1 MSNVFNKKFVNEIKD
16 ILSIAKERVITSIN
30 IAMVYSYY
38 EIGRRIVMEEQKGK
52 SRADYGKELIELLSR
67 ELTKEFG
74 RGYSISNLQNIR
86 RFYLIYSQDQI
97 MQPVVVKSKDESSL
111 TANNQIPQ
119 PVVRESKDKLSLT
132 SKNQIGQPVFI
143 QSKDKMS
150 LNNENQIG
158 QPVVIQSKDNISLIE
173 KNKIPQPPVTEFKV
187 NKSLMIGGSIR
198 QPVVAKSKDKLSLSK
213 ENKIGQTVVDQSKDN
228 ISLIEEDQILQ
239 TVFANSKDEASLTDK
254 NQIQQTVF
262 DESKDVK
269 SLHQYDIEG
278 IDKYPLTSD
287 GRRFF
292 LSWVMYVKLM
302 RITNPDE
309 RHFYEIEC
317 YNNKW
322 SKRELERQYN
332 SSLYERLVLSRDKD
346 KVRELSTRGQIIEKP
361 RDLIKEPCVL
371 EFLELKEDES
381 YSEKDLET
389 KIINKLQDFV
399 LELGKG
405 FIFVKRQM
413 RISFEDQHFYP
424 DLVFYNRFLRCFVI
438 IDLKVGTLHPPDI
451 GQMEMYVNY
460 FDRYE
465 KSEEENKT
473 IGILLCKDKNDAMVK
488 LTLPEDNDQI
498 YASKYEMILP
508 SKQDLIRLIKEK

>member
-1 MSNVFNKKFVNEIKD
+1 MSNALNKKFVNEIKD
-16 ILSIAKERVITSIN
+16 ILSIAKERVMTSIN
-30 IAMVYSYY
+30 IAMVYTYY
-38 EIGRRIVMEEQKGK
+38 EIGKRIVMEEQKGK
-52 SRADYGKELIELLSR
+52 TRADYGKELIELLSR

-97 MQPVVVKSKDESSL
+97 VQPVVVKSKDESSL
-111 TANNQIPQ
+111 TAKNQIPQ
-119 PVVRESKDKLSLT
+119 PVVRESKDTLSLT
-132 SKNQIGQPVFI
+132 
-143 QSKDKMS
+143 
-150 LNNENQIG
+150 
-158 QPVVIQSKDNISLIE
+158 E
-173 KNKIPQPPVTEFKV
+173 KNKIPQTVFTEFKEDEHLI
-187 NKSLMIGGSIR
+187 SGGSIR
-198 QPVVAKSKDKLSLSK
+198 QPVVSESKDIMSLNK
-213 ENKIGQTVVDQSKDN
+213 ENQIGQTVFDQSKDN
-228 ISLIEEDQILQ
+228 
-239 TVFANSKDEASLTDK
+239 VSLTDK
-254 NQIQQTVF
+254 NQIHQPVVA
-262 DESKDVK
+262 ESKDK
-269 SLHQYDIEG
+269 MSLHQYDIEG

-413 RISFEDQHFYP
+413 RISFDDQHFYP

-438 IDLKVGTLHPPDI
+438 IDLKVGTLHPQDI

>member
-1 MSNVFNKKFVNEIKD
+1 MSNSFNKKFVNEIKD
-16 ILSIAKERVITSIN
+16 ILSIAKERVVTSIN

-38 EIGRRIVMEEQKGK
+38 EIGKRIVMEEQKGK

-67 ELTKEFG
+67 ELTKEFV

-97 MQPVVVKSKDESSL
+97 PQPLVTESKDKMSL
-111 TANNQIPQ
+111 TEKNKIPQ
-119 PVVRESKDKLSLT
+119 PVVRESKDNL
-132 SKNQIGQPVFI
+132 
-143 QSKDKMS
+143 
-150 LNNENQIG
+150 
-158 QPVVIQSKDNISLIE
+158 
-173 KNKIPQPPVTEFKV
+173 
-187 NKSLMIGGSIR
+187 
-198 QPVVAKSKDKLSLSK
+198 
-213 ENKIGQTVVDQSKDN
+213 
-228 ISLIEEDQILQ
+228 
-239 TVFANSKDEASLTDK
+239 
-254 NQIQQTVF
+254 
-262 DESKDVK
+262 
-269 SLHQYDIEG
+269 SLHQYDIGG

-287 GRRFF
+287 GKRFF

-346 KVRELSTRGQIIEKP
+346 KARELSTRGQIIEKP

-413 RISFEDQHFYP
+413 RISFDDQHFYP

-438 IDLKVGTLHPPDI
+438 IDLKVGTLHPQDI

>member
-1 MSNVFNKKFVNEIKD
+1 MSNAFNKKFVNEIKD
-16 ILSIAKERVITSIN
+16 ILNIAKERVATSIN

-38 EIGRRIVMEEQKGK
+38 EIGKRIVMEEQKGK
-52 SRADYGKELIELLSR
+52 SRADYGKELLEMLSC
-67 ELTKEFG
+67 ELTKEYG
-74 RGYSISNLQNIR
+74 RGYSFSNLKIIR

-97 MQPVVVKSKDESSL
+97 RQ
-111 TANNQIPQ
+111 T
-119 PVVRESKDKLSLT
+119 
-132 SKNQIGQPVFI
+132 VF
-143 QSKDKMS
+143 S
-150 LNNENQIG
+150 E
-158 QPVVIQSKDNISLIE
+158 
-173 KNKIPQPPVTEFKV
+173 
-187 NKSLMIGGSIR
+187 
-198 QPVVAKSKDKLSLSK
+198 SKDKLSLSK
-213 ENKIGQTVVDQSKDN
+213 ENQIGQTVFAESKDN
-228 ISLIEEDQILQ
+228 L
-239 TVFANSKDEASLTDK
+239 SLTDK
-254 NQIQQTVF
+254 NQIHQPVVA
-262 DESKDVK
+262 ESKDSM
-269 SLHQYDIEG
+269 SLNQYDIEG

-287 GRRFF
+287 GKRFF
-292 LSWVMYVKLM
+292 LSWGHYIRLM
-302 RITNPDE
+302 RITNVDE

-317 YNNKW
+317 YNCKW
-322 SKRELERQYN
+322 SVRELDRQYN

-346 KVRELSTRGQIIEKP
+346 KVKELSTRGQIIEKP

-413 RISFEDQHFYP
+413 RISFDDQHFYP

-438 IDLKVGTLHPPDI
+438 IDLKVGTLHPQDI

>member
-1 MSNVFNKKFVNEIKD
+1 MSNTFNKKFINEIKD
-16 ILSIAKERVITSIN
+16 ILNIAKERVMTSIN

-38 EIGRRIVMEEQKGK
+38 EIGKRIVMEEQKGK
-52 SRADYGKELIELLSR
+52 RRANYGKEILEMLSK

-74 RGYSISNLQNIR
+74 RGYSVTNLRMIR
-86 RFYLIYSQDQI
+86 KFYLVYKQDRIQ
-97 MQPVVVKSKDESSL
+97 QTVFAESKDCKSLSSED
-111 TANNQIPQ
+111 QIPQ
-119 PVVRESKDKLSLT
+119 PVVSESKD
-132 SKNQIGQPVFI
+132 N
-143 QSKDKMS
+143 MS
-150 LNNENQIG
+150 LSKENQIG
-158 QPVVIQSKDNISLIE
+158 Q
-173 KNKIPQPPVTEFKV
+173 
-187 NKSLMIGGSIR
+187 
-198 QPVVAKSKDKLSLSK
+198 
-213 ENKIGQTVVDQSKDN
+213 TVFDQSKDS

-239 TVFANSKDEASLTDK
+239 TVFANSKDKISLTDK
-254 NQIQQTVF
+254 NQIHQPVVA
-262 DESKDVK
+262 ESKDIM
-269 SLHQYDIEG
+269 SLHQYDIGG

-292 LSWVMYVKLM
+292 LSWGHYIRLM
-302 RITNPDE
+302 RITNVDE

-317 YNNKW
+317 YNCKW
-322 SKRELERQYN
+322 SVRELDRQYN

-413 RISFEDQHFYP
+413 RISFDDQHFYP

-438 IDLKVGTLHPPDI
+438 IDLKVGTLHPQDI

>member
-1 MSNVFNKKFVNEIKD
+1 MSNAFNKKFINEIKD
-16 ILSIAKERVITSIN
+16 ILSIAKERVMTSIN
-30 IAMVYSYY
+30 IAMVYTYY
-38 EIGRRIVMEEQKGK
+38 EIGKRIVMEEQKGK
-52 SRADYGKELIELLSR
+52 TRADYGKELLEMLSS

-74 RGYSISNLQNIR
+74 RGYSISNLKNIR
-86 RFYLIYSQDQI
+86 QFYIVY
-97 MQPVVVKSKDESSL
+97 SKDRIRQTVFSESKDKISL
-111 TANNQIPQ
+111 TDKNQIPQ
-119 PVVRESKDKLSLT
+119 PVVRESKDILSLT
-132 SKNQIGQPVFI
+132 
-143 QSKDKMS
+143 
-150 LNNENQIG
+150 
-158 QPVVIQSKDNISLIE
+158 E
-173 KNKIPQPPVTEFKV
+173 KNKIPQTVFTKFKEDEHLI
-187 NKSLMIGGSIR
+187 SGGSIR
-198 QPVVAKSKDKLSLSK
+198 QPVVSESKDLMSLNK
-213 ENKIGQTVVDQSKDN
+213 ENQIGQTVFDQSKD
-228 ISLIEEDQILQ
+228 I
-239 TVFANSKDEASLTDK
+239 VSLTDK
-254 NQIQQTVF
+254 NQIHQTVF
-262 DESKDVK
+262 AESKDNM

-287 GRRFF
+287 GKRFF
-292 LSWVMYVKLM
+292 LSWGHYIRLM
-302 RITNPDE
+302 RITNVDE

-317 YNNKW
+317 YNCKW
-322 SKRELERQYN
+322 SVRELDRQYN

-346 KVRELSTRGQIIEKP
+346 KIRELSTRGQIIEKP

-413 RISFEDQHFYP
+413 RISFDDQHFYP

-438 IDLKVGTLHPPDI
+438 IDLKVGTLHPQDI

>member
-1 MSNVFNKKFVNEIKD
+1 MSNTFNKKFVNEIKD
-16 ILSIAKERVITSIN
+16 ILNIAKERVVTSIN

-52 SRADYGKELIELLSR
+52 SRANYGKEILEMLSN

-74 RGYSISNLQNIR
+74 RGYSVTNLKMIR
-86 RFYLIYSQDQI
+86 KFYLVYRQD
-97 MQPVVVKSKDESSL
+97 
-111 TANNQIPQ
+111 
-119 PVVRESKDKLSLT
+119 R
-132 SKNQIGQPVFI
+132 I
-143 QSKDKMS
+143 Q
-150 LNNENQIG
+150 
-158 QPVVIQSKDNISLIE
+158 
-173 KNKIPQPPVTEFKV
+173 
-187 NKSLMIGGSIR
+187 
-198 QPVVAKSKDKLSLSK
+198 QPVVAESKDNVSLRKEKQIGQTVFSESKDNMSLSK
-213 ENKIGQTVVDQSKDN
+213 ENQIRQPVVDQSKD
-228 ISLIEEDQILQ
+228 
-239 TVFANSKDEASLTDK
+239 KM
-254 NQIQQTVF
+254 
-262 DESKDVK
+262 

-332 SSLYERLVLSRDKD
+332 SSLYERLVLSREKD

-424 DLVFYNRFLRCFVI
+424 DLVFYNRFLRCFVV
-438 IDLKVGTLHPPDI
+438 IDLKVGTLHPQDI

>member
-1 MSNVFNKKFVNEIKD
+1 MSNAFNKKFVNEIKD

-52 SRADYGKELIELLSR
+52 SRADYGKELLELLSK

-74 RGYSISNLQNIR
+74 RGYSISNLKKIR
-86 RFYLIYSQDQI
+86 QFYTIYS
-97 MQPVVVKSKDESSL
+97 KD
-111 TANNQIPQ
+111 
-119 PVVRESKDKLSLT
+119 
-132 SKNQIGQPVFI
+132 QIGQTVFI
-143 QSKDKMS
+143 Q
-150 LNNENQIG
+150 
-158 QPVVIQSKDNISLIE
+158 
-173 KNKIPQPPVTEFKV
+173 
-187 NKSLMIGGSIR
+187 
-198 QPVVAKSKDKLSLSK
+198 SKDKLSLSK
-213 ENKIGQTVVDQSKDN
+213 EIQIGQPVGDQSKDK
-228 ISLIEEDQILQ
+228 ISLIKEDQIRQTVFSESKDFMSLNNENQIRQPVVIQSKDLLSLTKKDQILQ
-239 TVFANSKDEASLTDK
+239 TVFANSKDKISLTDK
-254 NQIQQTVF
+254 NKIHQTVF
-262 DESKDVK
+262 AESKDNM

-287 GRRFF
+287 GKRFF
-292 LSWVMYVKLM
+292 LSWGHYIRLM
-302 RITNPDE
+302 RITNVDE

-317 YNNKW
+317 YNCKW
-322 SKRELERQYN
+322 SVRELDRQYN

-424 DLVFYNRFLRCFVI
+424 DLVFYNRFLRCFVV
-438 IDLKVGTLHPPDI
+438 IDLKVGTLHPQDI

>member
-1 MSNVFNKKFVNEIKD
+1 MSNTFNKKFVNEIKD

-52 SRADYGKELIELLSR
+52 RRANYGKEILEMLSK

-74 RGYSISNLQNIR
+74 RGYSVTNLRMIR
-86 RFYLIYSQDQI
+86 KFYLVYKQDRIQQTLFAESKDNMSLSSEDQI
-97 MQPVVVKSKDESSL
+97 PQPLVTESKDNKSL
-111 TANNQIPQ
+111 TDKNQIPQ
-119 PVVRESKDKLSLT
+119 TVFTKFKEDEHLISGGSIRQPVVSESKD
-132 SKNQIGQPVFI
+132 V
-143 QSKDKMS
+143 MS
-150 LNNENQIG
+150 LNNKNQIG
-158 QPVVIQSKDNISLIE
+158 QPVVIQSKDNL
-173 KNKIPQPPVTEFKV
+173 
-187 NKSLMIGGSIR
+187 
-198 QPVVAKSKDKLSLSK
+198 
-213 ENKIGQTVVDQSKDN
+213 
-228 ISLIEEDQILQ
+228 SLIEEDQIPQ
-239 TVFANSKDEASLTDK
+239 TVFANSKDKLSLTDK
-254 NQIQQTVF
+254 NQIHQPVVA
-262 DESKDVK
+262 ESKDFM

-287 GRRFF
+287 GKRFF
-292 LSWVMYVKLM
+292 LSWGHYIRLM
-302 RITNPDE
+302 RITNVDE

-317 YNNKW
+317 YNCKW
-322 SKRELERQYN
+322 SVRELDRQYN

-413 RISFEDQHFYP
+413 RISFDDQHFYP

-438 IDLKVGTLHPPDI
+438 IDLKVGTLHPQDI

>member
-1 MSNVFNKKFVNEIKD
+1 MSNAFNKKFVNEIKD

-52 SRADYGKELIELLSR
+52 SRADYGKELLELLSK

-74 RGYSISNLQNIR
+74 RGYSISNLKKIR
-86 RFYLIYSQDQI
+86 QFYTIYS
-97 MQPVVVKSKDESSL
+97 KD
-111 TANNQIPQ
+111 
-119 PVVRESKDKLSLT
+119 
-132 SKNQIGQPVFI
+132 QIGQTVFI
-143 QSKDKMS
+143 QSKDNMS
-150 LNNENQIG
+150 LSKEIQIG
-158 QPVVIQSKDNISLIE
+158 QPVVIQSKDKTSLIE
-173 KNKIPQPPVTEFKV
+173 KNKIPQTAFTEFKSD
-187 NKSLMIGGSIR
+187 KLLMSGGSIR
-198 QPVVAKSKDKLSLSK
+198 QPVDSESKDILSLK
-213 ENKIGQTVVDQSKDN
+213 HENQIGQTVFDQSKDR
-228 ISLIEEDQILQ
+228 I
-239 TVFANSKDEASLTDK
+239 SLTDK
-254 NQIQQTVF
+254 NKIHQTVF
-262 DESKDVK
+262 AESKDNM

-287 GRRFF
+287 GKRFF
-292 LSWVMYVKLM
+292 LSWGHYIRLM
-302 RITNPDE
+302 RITNVDE

-317 YNNKW
+317 YNCKW
-322 SKRELERQYN
+322 SVRELDRQYN

-424 DLVFYNRFLRCFVI
+424 DLVFYNRFLRCFVV
-438 IDLKVGTLHPPDI
+438 IDLKVGTLHPQDI

>member
-1 MSNVFNKKFVNEIKD
+1 MSNTFNKKFINEIKD
-16 ILSIAKERVITSIN
+16 ILNIAKERVVTSIN

-52 SRADYGKELIELLSR
+52 RRANYGKEILEMLSK

-74 RGYSISNLQNIR
+74 RGYSVTNLKTIR
-86 RFYLIYSQDQI
+86 KFYLVYKQDRIQ
-97 MQPVVVKSKDESSL
+97 QTVF
-111 TANNQIPQ
+111 A
-119 PVVRESKDKLSLT
+119 ESKDITSLS
-132 SKNQIGQPVFI
+132 NEDQI
-143 QSKDKMS
+143 
-150 LNNENQIG
+150 L
-158 QPVVIQSKDNISLIE
+158 
-173 KNKIPQPPVTEFKV
+173 
-187 NKSLMIGGSIR
+187 

-213 ENKIGQTVVDQSKDN
+213 EIQIGQPVVDQSKDYM
-228 ISLIEEDQILQ
+228 
-239 TVFANSKDEASLTDK
+239 
-254 NQIQQTVF
+254 
-262 DESKDVK
+262 

-424 DLVFYNRFLRCFVI
+424 DLVFYNRFLRCFVV
-438 IDLKVGTLHPPDI
+438 IDLKVGTLHPQDI

-508 SKQDLIRLIKEK
+508 SKQDLIKLIKEK

>member
-1 MSNVFNKKFVNEIKD
+1 MSNIFNKKFVNEIKD
-16 ILSIAKERVITSIN
+16 ILSIAKERVVTSIN

-52 SRADYGKELIELLSR
+52 SRADYGKELLEMLSK

-74 RGYSISNLQNIR
+74 RGYSISNLKNIR
-86 RFYLIYSQDQI
+86 QFYIVY
-97 MQPVVVKSKDESSL
+97 SKD
-111 TANNQIPQ
+111 
-119 PVVRESKDKLSLT
+119 
-132 SKNQIGQPVFI
+132 QIGQTVFI
-143 QSKDKMS
+143 QSKDNMS
-150 LNNENQIG
+150 LSKEIQIG
-158 QPVVIQSKDNISLIE
+158 QPVVIQSKDKLSLTE
-173 KNKIPQPPVTEFKV
+173 KNKIPQPLVTESKDMISLTDKNQIPQTVFTEFKEDEHLI
-187 NKSLMIGGSIR
+187 SGGSIR
-198 QPVVAKSKDKLSLSK
+198 QPVVSESKDQRSLL
-213 ENKIGQTVVDQSKDN
+213 NNNQIRQPMVDQSKD
-228 ISLIEEDQILQ
+228 IM
-239 TVFANSKDEASLTDK
+239 
-254 NQIQQTVF
+254 
-262 DESKDVK
+262 

-287 GRRFF
+287 GKRFF

-346 KVRELSTRGQIIEKP
+346 KVKELSTRGQIIEKP

-413 RISFEDQHFYP
+413 RISFDDQHFYP

-438 IDLKVGTLHPPDI
+438 IDLKVGTLHPQDI

>member
-1 MSNVFNKKFVNEIKD
+1 MSNAFNKKFVNEIKD
-16 ILSIAKERVITSIN
+16 ILNIAKERVMTSIN

-38 EIGRRIVMEEQKGK
+38 EIGKRIVIEEQKGK
-52 SRADYGKELIELLSR
+52 KRANYGKEILEMLSK

-74 RGYSISNLQNIR
+74 RGYSVTNLRMIR
-86 RFYLIYSQDQI
+86 KFYLVYKQDRIQ
-97 MQPVVVKSKDESSL
+97 QTVF
-111 TANNQIPQ
+111 A
-119 PVVRESKDKLSLT
+119 ESKDIMSLS
-132 SKNQIGQPVFI
+132 SEDQIGQTVFI
-143 QSKDKMS
+143 QSKDK
-150 LNNENQIG
+150 I
-158 QPVVIQSKDNISLIE
+158 
-173 KNKIPQPPVTEFKV
+173 
-187 NKSLMIGGSIR
+187 
-198 QPVVAKSKDKLSLSK
+198 
-213 ENKIGQTVVDQSKDN
+213 
-228 ISLIEEDQILQ
+228 
-239 TVFANSKDEASLTDK
+239 SLTDK
-254 NQIQQTVF
+254 NQIHQPVVA
-262 DESKDVK
+262 ESKDNM

-287 GRRFF
+287 GKRFF
-292 LSWVMYVKLM
+292 LSWGHYIRLM
-302 RITNPDE
+302 RIRNVDE

-317 YNNKW
+317 YNCKW
-322 SKRELERQYN
+322 SVREFDRQYN

-424 DLVFYNRFLRCFVI
+424 DLVFYNRFLRCFVV
-438 IDLKVGTLHPPDI
+438 IDLKVGTLHPQDI

-460 FDRYE
+460 FDRCE

-508 SKQDLIRLIKEK
+508 SKQDLIKLIKEK

>member
-1 MSNVFNKKFVNEIKD
+1 MSNAFNKKFVNEIKD
-16 ILSIAKERVITSIN
+16 ILSIAKERVMTSIN

-38 EIGRRIVMEEQKGK
+38 EIGKRIVMEEQKGK

-74 RGYSISNLQNIR
+74 RGYSISNLKKIR
-86 RFYLIYSQDQI
+86 QFYTIYS
-97 MQPVVVKSKDESSL
+97 KD
-111 TANNQIPQ
+111 
-119 PVVRESKDKLSLT
+119 
-132 SKNQIGQPVFI
+132 QIGQTVFI

-158 QPVVIQSKDNISLIE
+158 QPVVIQSKD
-173 KNKIPQPPVTEFKV
+173 K
-187 NKSLMIGGSIR
+187 
-198 QPVVAKSKDKLSLSK
+198 
-213 ENKIGQTVVDQSKDN
+213 
-228 ISLIEEDQILQ
+228 ISLIEEDQIPQ
-239 TVFANSKDEASLTDK
+239 PVVRESKDKISLTDK
-254 NQIQQTVF
+254 NQIHQTVF
-262 DESKDVK
+262 AESKDNM

-346 KVRELSTRGQIIEKP
+346 KVKELSTRGQIIEKP

-413 RISFEDQHFYP
+413 RISFDDQHFYP

-438 IDLKVGTLHPPDI
+438 IDLKVGTLHPQDI

>member
-1 MSNVFNKKFVNEIKD
+1 MSNTFNKKFVNEIKD
-16 ILSIAKERVITSIN
+16 ILNIAKERVVTSIN

-52 SRADYGKELIELLSR
+52 SRANYGKEILEMLSN

-74 RGYSISNLQNIR
+74 RGYSVTNLKMIR
-86 RFYLIYSQDQI
+86 KFYLVYRQD
-97 MQPVVVKSKDESSL
+97 
-111 TANNQIPQ
+111 
-119 PVVRESKDKLSLT
+119 R
-132 SKNQIGQPVFI
+132 I
-143 QSKDKMS
+143 Q
-150 LNNENQIG
+150 
-158 QPVVIQSKDNISLIE
+158 
-173 KNKIPQPPVTEFKV
+173 
-187 NKSLMIGGSIR
+187 
-198 QPVVAKSKDKLSLSK
+198 QPVVAESKDNVSLRK
-213 ENKIGQTVVDQSKDN
+213 EKQIGQTVFS
-228 ISLIEEDQILQ
+228 
-239 TVFANSKDEASLTDK
+239 
-254 NQIQQTVF
+254 
-262 DESKDVK
+262 ESKDSS

-332 SSLYERLVLSRDKD
+332 SSLYERLVLSREKD

-424 DLVFYNRFLRCFVI
+424 DLVFYNRFLRCFVV
-438 IDLKVGTLHPPDI
+438 IDLKVGTLHPQDI

>member
-1 MSNVFNKKFVNEIKD
+1 MSNAFNKKFVNEIKD
-16 ILSIAKERVITSIN
+16 ILSIAKERVVTSIN

-38 EIGRRIVMEEQKGK
+38 EIGKRIVMEEQKGK
-52 SRADYGKELIELLSR
+52 SRADYGKELIEMLSI
-67 ELTKEFG
+67 ELTKEYG
-74 RGYSISNLQNIR
+74 RGYSFSNLATIR
-86 RFYLIYSQDQI
+86 KFYLVYSQ
-97 MQPVVVKSKDESSL
+97 
-111 TANNQIPQ
+111 
-119 PVVRESKDKLSLT
+119 
-132 SKNQIGQPVFI
+132 
-143 QSKDKMS
+143 
-150 LNNENQIG
+150 
-158 QPVVIQSKDNISLIE
+158 
-173 KNKIPQPPVTEFKV
+173 
-187 NKSLMIGGSIR
+187 
-198 QPVVAKSKDKLSLSK
+198 
-213 ENKIGQTVVDQSKDN
+213 
-228 ISLIEEDQILQ
+228 DQILQ
-239 TVFANSKDEASLTDK
+239 TVFANSKDKISLNKENQIGQTVVDQSKDIVSLTDK
-254 NQIQQTVF
+254 NQIHQPVVA
-262 DESKDVK
+262 ESKDTM

-292 LSWVMYVKLM
+292 LSWGHYIRLM
-302 RITNPDE
+302 RITNVDE

-317 YNNKW
+317 YNCKW
-322 SKRELERQYN
+322 SVRELDRQYN

-413 RISFEDQHFYP
+413 RISFDDQHFYP

-438 IDLKVGTLHPPDI
+438 IDLKVGTLHPQDI
-451 GQMEMYVNY
+451 GQMEIYVNY

>member
-1 MSNVFNKKFVNEIKD
+1 MSNAFNKKFVNEIKD
-16 ILSIAKERVITSIN
+16 ILSIAKERVATSIN

-38 EIGRRIVMEEQKGK
+38 EIGKRIVMEEQKGK
-52 SRADYGKELIELLSR
+52 SRADYGKELLEMLSS
-67 ELTKEFG
+67 ELTKEYG
-74 RGYSISNLQNIR
+74 RGYSITNLKMIR
-86 RFYLIYSQDQI
+86 KFYLVYSQDQI
-97 MQPVVVKSKDESSL
+97 L
-111 TANNQIPQ
+111 
-119 PVVRESKDKLSLT
+119 
-132 SKNQIGQPVFI
+132 
-143 QSKDKMS
+143 
-150 LNNENQIG
+150 
-158 QPVVIQSKDNISLIE
+158 
-173 KNKIPQPPVTEFKV
+173 
-187 NKSLMIGGSIR
+187 
-198 QPVVAKSKDKLSLSK
+198 QPVVAKYKDKLSLSK
-213 ENKIGQTVVDQSKDN
+213 EIQIGQTVFDQSKDN

-239 TVFANSKDEASLTDK
+239 TVFANSKDKISLTDK
-254 NQIQQTVF
+254 NKIHQTVF
-262 DESKDVK
+262 AESKDGM

-292 LSWVMYVKLM
+292 LSWGHYIRLM
-302 RITNPDE
+302 RITNVDE

-317 YNNKW
+317 YNCKW
-322 SKRELERQYN
+322 SVRELDRQYN

-346 KVRELSTRGQIIEKP
+346 KIRELSTRGQIIEKP

-413 RISFEDQHFYP
+413 RISFDNQHFYP

-438 IDLKVGTLHPPDI
+438 IDLKVGTLHPQDI
-451 GQMEMYVNY
+451 GQMEIYVNY

>member
-1 MSNVFNKKFVNEIKD
+1 MSNAFNKKFVNEIKD

-38 EIGRRIVMEEQKGK
+38 EIGKRIVMEEQKGK
-52 SRADYGKELIELLSR
+52 SRADYGKELLEMLSC
-67 ELTKEFG
+67 ELTKEYG
-74 RGYSISNLQNIR
+74 RGYSFSNLKIIR

-97 MQPVVVKSKDESSL
+97 RQPVVS
-111 TANNQIPQ
+111 
-119 PVVRESKDKLSLT
+119 ESKDRMSLS
-132 SKNQIGQPVFI
+132 KENQIGQTVFAE
-143 QSKDKMS
+143 SKDFMS

-158 QPVVIQSKDNISLIE
+158 QPVVIQSKD
-173 KNKIPQPPVTEFKV
+173 
-187 NKSLMIGGSIR
+187 R
-198 QPVVAKSKDKLSLSK
+198 
-213 ENKIGQTVVDQSKDN
+213 
-228 ISLIEEDQILQ
+228 ISLIEEDQIPQ
-239 TVFANSKDEASLTDK
+239 PVVRESKDKISLTDK
-254 NQIQQTVF
+254 NQIGQPVVDQ
-262 DESKDVK
+262 SKDNM

-292 LSWVMYVKLM
+292 LSWGHYIRLM
-302 RITNPDE
+302 RITNVDE

-317 YNNKW
+317 YNCKW
-322 SKRELERQYN
+322 SVRELDRQYN

-413 RISFEDQHFYP
+413 RISFDDQHFYP

-438 IDLKVGTLHPPDI
+438 IDLKVGTLHPQDI

>member
-1 MSNVFNKKFVNEIKD
+1 
-16 ILSIAKERVITSIN
+16 
-30 IAMVYSYY
+30 MVA
-38 EIGRRIVMEEQKGK
+38 E
-52 SRADYGKELIELLSR
+52 
-67 ELTKEFG
+67 
-74 RGYSISNLQNIR
+74 
-86 RFYLIYSQDQI
+86 
-97 MQPVVVKSKDESSL
+97 SKDNMSL
-111 TANNQIPQ
+111 RKENQIPQ
-119 PVVRESKDKLSLT
+119 PLVTESKDKISLT
-132 SKNQIGQPVFI
+132 DKNQIPQTVFTKSKEDEHLISGGSIRQTVFSESKDNLSLSSEDQILQPMVAK
-143 QSKDKMS
+143 SKDKVS
-150 LNNENQIG
+150 LSKENQIG
-158 QPVVIQSKDNISLIE
+158 QTVFDQSKDNLSLTN
-173 KNKIPQPPVTEFKV
+173 KNQIPQPPVTEFKV
-187 NKSLMIGGSIR
+187 NKSLKSSGPIR
-198 QPVVAKSKDKLSLSK
+198 QPVVS
-213 ENKIGQTVVDQSKDN
+213 
-228 ISLIEEDQILQ
+228 
-239 TVFANSKDEASLTDK
+239 
-254 NQIQQTVF
+254 
-262 DESKDVK
+262 ESKDQRSLLNYNQIHQPVVAESKDIK

-287 GRRFF
+287 GKRFF
-292 LSWVMYVKLM
+292 LSWGHYIRLM
-302 RITNPDE
+302 RITNVDE

-317 YNNKW
+317 YNCKW
-322 SKRELERQYN
+322 SVRELDRQYN

-413 RISFEDQHFYP
+413 RISFDDQHFYP
-424 DLVFYNRFLRCFVI
+424 DLVFYNRFLRCFVV
-438 IDLKVGTLHPPDI
+438 IDLKVGTLHPQDI

>member
-1 MSNVFNKKFVNEIKD
+1 MSNTFNKKFVNEIKD
-16 ILSIAKERVITSIN
+16 ILSIAKERVVTSIN

-52 SRADYGKELIELLSR
+52 RRANYGKEILEMLSK

-74 RGYSISNLQNIR
+74 RGYSFSNLATIR
-86 RFYLIYSQDQI
+86 KFYLVYSQDQI
-97 MQPVVVKSKDESSL
+97 L
-111 TANNQIPQ
+111 
-119 PVVRESKDKLSLT
+119 
-132 SKNQIGQPVFI
+132 
-143 QSKDKMS
+143 
-150 LNNENQIG
+150 
-158 QPVVIQSKDNISLIE
+158 
-173 KNKIPQPPVTEFKV
+173 
-187 NKSLMIGGSIR
+187 

-213 ENKIGQTVVDQSKDN
+213 EIQIPQPLVRESKDN
-228 ISLIEEDQILQ
+228 ASLIEEDQILQ
-239 TVFANSKDEASLTDK
+239 TVFANSKDKESLTDK
-254 NQIQQTVF
+254 NKIHQPVVAESKDDTSLRKDNQIGQTVF
-262 DESKDVK
+262 DESKDNM

-287 GRRFF
+287 GKRFF
-292 LSWVMYVKLM
+292 LSWGHYIRLM
-302 RITNPDE
+302 RIRNVDE

-317 YNNKW
+317 YNCKW
-322 SKRELERQYN
+322 SVRELDRQYN

-361 RDLIKEPCVL
+361 RDIIKEPCVL

-424 DLVFYNRFLRCFVI
+424 DLVFYNRFLRCFVV
-438 IDLKVGTLHPPDI
+438 IDLKVGTLHPQDI

>member
-1 MSNVFNKKFVNEIKD
+1 MSNTFNKKFVNEIKD
-16 ILSIAKERVITSIN
+16 ILSIAKERVATSIN

-52 SRADYGKELIELLSR
+52 RRANYGKEILEMLSK

-74 RGYSISNLQNIR
+74 RGYSVTNLRMIR
-86 RFYLIYSQDQI
+86 KFYLVYRQDRIQ
-97 MQPVVVKSKDESSL
+97 QPVVAESKDSMSL
-111 TANNQIPQ
+111 RKENQIPQ
-119 PVVRESKDKLSLT
+119 PVVRK
-132 SKNQIGQPVFI
+132 
-143 QSKDKMS
+143 
-150 LNNENQIG
+150 
-158 QPVVIQSKDNISLIE
+158 SKDNISLIDE
-173 KNKIPQPPVTEFKV
+173 DQIPQTVFTKFKEDEYLI
-187 NKSLMIGGSIR
+187 SGGSIR
-198 QPVVAKSKDKLSLSK
+198 QTVFSESKDKLSLSK
-213 ENKIGQTVVDQSKDN
+213 ENQIGQTV
-228 ISLIEEDQILQ
+228 
-239 TVFANSKDEASLTDK
+239 FA
-254 NQIQQTVF
+254 
-262 DESKDVK
+262 ESKDFVSLNNENQIHQPVVAESK
-269 SLHQYDIEG
+269 DRMSLHQYDIEG

-413 RISFEDQHFYP
+413 RISFDDQHFYP

-438 IDLKVGTLHPPDI
+438 IDLKVGTLHPQDI

>member
-1 MSNVFNKKFVNEIKD
+1 MSNTFNKKFVNEIKD
-16 ILSIAKERVITSIN
+16 ILNIAKERVMTSIN

-52 SRADYGKELIELLSR
+52 RRANYGKEILEMLSK

-74 RGYSISNLQNIR
+74 RGYSVTNLRMIR
-86 RFYLIYSQDQI
+86 KFYLVYKQDRIQ
-97 MQPVVVKSKDESSL
+97 QPLV
-111 TANNQIPQ
+111 A
-119 PVVRESKDKLSLT
+119 ESKDR
-132 SKNQIGQPVFI
+132 
-143 QSKDKMS
+143 MS
-150 LNNENQIG
+150 LSKEIQIG
-158 QPVVIQSKDNISLIE
+158 QPVVIQSKDIISLSN
-173 KNKIPQPPVTEFKV
+173 KNQ
-187 NKSLMIGGSIR
+187 
-198 QPVVAKSKDKLSLSK
+198 
-213 ENKIGQTVVDQSKDN
+213 IGQTVVDQSKD
-228 ISLIEEDQILQ
+228 SM
-239 TVFANSKDEASLTDK
+239 
-254 NQIQQTVF
+254 
-262 DESKDVK
+262 

-287 GRRFF
+287 GKRFF

-346 KVRELSTRGQIIEKP
+346 KVKELSTRGQIIEKP

-371 EFLELKEDES
+371 EFLELKEDDS

-413 RISFEDQHFYP
+413 RISFDDQHFYP

-438 IDLKVGTLHPPDI
+438 IDLKVGTLHPQDI